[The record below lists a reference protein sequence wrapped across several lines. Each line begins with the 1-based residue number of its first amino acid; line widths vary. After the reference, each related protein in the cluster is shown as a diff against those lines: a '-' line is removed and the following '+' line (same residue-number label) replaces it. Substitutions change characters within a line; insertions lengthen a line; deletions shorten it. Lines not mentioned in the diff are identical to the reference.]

1 MKFNKSPYYDTF
13 NENDNYAKVLFKP
26 GYDVQ
31 ARELNE
37 SQSILQNQ
45 IAKIGNHLFKNG
57 SKIAGCST
65 AFIEYDYARL
75 NDVQDGKPLK
85 LTQFND
91 KKILVVGQTTQI
103 EARIVDVTEKDDT
116 KPPTL
121 YLTYIKSGSDGIQQ
135 TFLPGEEVAFLDEH
149 KVEVGKATIRCP
161 SCPNSDLTDNDND
174 IPPTGKSKFFN
185 VEDGTFYYNGT
196 FTKIA
201 SQHLIIENYLKKSDK
216 GETVSDMMYRV
227 GFNVVESIVTVDEDE
242 GLFDP
247 ALGYPN
253 YTAPGADRHKIEMVL
268 TIRPYEESSDESGFI
283 LLAKSRQN
291 HVIEY
296 KKDDT
301 EYGEI
306 MKEMARRTY
315 ETNGDFTVTAWRAK
329 FYNELKKNANDSL
342 GWSVDGK
349 DENFVAILNPGLG
362 YVKGYRINTM
372 SDTVVVGKKA
382 RDTKKVR
389 GVTATLIERPNL
401 LVEIED
407 STSVSY
413 LNHTIQTPLSNQRF
427 NIQDDGGQVIGSFM
441 AYDLQ
446 RIGNEKLFKIYIYNL
461 NLIKGKVLSEARKVV
476 LTDGSFTAKVYE
488 DTKLQNPNNTS
499 LIFPLGVANIKTIRD
514 NDNNNNGNTVV
525 EIRKRLTGITDTDG
539 TITFNTATNESFISP
554 LMSTPTVWVGSNP
567 DGKLVNITASNH
579 EYSPTTLTLK
589 LGHEHASQNIS
600 VIAVIRKTNQQEN
613 TKTLTRHAYTTDVA
627 PPAEKG
633 SVFELPHCDG
643 YKIDTIKLVSGGKET
658 DITSE
663 YDFDNGQTDEFYTP
677 AKIIRNVYRKITTDD
692 RLLISYYYFEHSG
705 TAGFFTVDSYA
716 QLVNDVNLN
725 LEYSDIPSY
734 TTTNGQTFRLAEC
747 IDFRPLKRLSS
758 DVPVV
763 AMPYFNSTMSFDIE
777 YYLGR
782 ADLLMVN
789 TQGKFYLKQGVSS
802 DNPTLPEK
810 DVDAMPIYEIHI
822 GAYTY
827 SMADIKTRFINN
839 RRYTMRDIGTID
851 ERVKNLEY
859 YTSLSLLEQSTLNMS
874 IKDIDGRD
882 RYKNGFLVDNFKNY
896 YSSDVSH
903 PEFKCGIDRRT
914 GRLTP
919 SFKSDNVRLVYNE
932 ALSKNMVRRG
942 NMILPEYEHDKFMG
956 NMFSTTTVSINP
968 YFIFKKHGNVSLSPN
983 IDTWSDDEHLPNIV
997 SNVDVGVDA
1006 FRQLADRAGITG
1018 VERGA
1023 WVQQNQS
1030 TARVDAGTT
1039 ESTTN
1044 VGGVNVTRINRN
1056 VDVVTSTTSTRT
1068 NVVTSVHP
1076 KTQSIDIEDIT
1087 KDVTIQPYV
1096 RSRTIQFYATD
1107 MKPNTQLYAFF
1118 DGIDVTKHCMR
1129 LPNEND
1135 NNNTK
1140 LSMFGGAELT
1150 TDENG
1155 TIIGMFRIPAQTF
1168 FNGEKKFVLTNNPK
1182 NDGNADVE
1190 TTRAETSY
1198 FAGGLTLTK
1207 QTQTL
1212 NVITPDFRRD
1222 VETETR
1228 TTTSTRR
1235 ETSSEFGQIDLS
1247 GVQTYKSGNT
1257 TIIVANNGWRI
1268 QTDAF
1273 GNVLNYWK
1281 DPVAQGFKVDSSC
1294 FISKVGVYFEN
1305 VDVNSQAIFFEI
1317 RQMINGYPTNEA
1329 IGRKEYKVDEIKNFA
1344 TKDASKEF
1352 VCEFDVPIYVDDAM
1366 TYCIVVGG
1374 YSPETRLHISR
1385 LGEQLLNQPNVQLES
1400 PPFMYTMFRSLNG
1413 ETWNA
1418 MQTDTMKFNLYRCV
1432 FKKIDAT
1439 IVLNNDPNEEFELNC
1454 DKDPFELQPNSNR
1467 VRVYCKDHNLRAG
1480 DRTIINIS
1488 KGQYFTVE
1496 VKQGMANIGQVIK
1509 TVTGKGKIS
1518 DIKETSVTNVYEISI
1533 EEMNG
1538 HFLVGQEFVCEAK
1551 TFAYRDLFLLHS
1563 KGVRETPVTY
1573 NLALGNI
1580 TALPEDLVTEIGGTS
1595 ASAFSKQHIIREIES
1610 IDTFIIEVDET
1621 FTKQGRFGGRNCAMN
1636 GNIKA
1641 DIVNLSGQYLTYN
1654 AQEKWF
1660 ISGLSTDNAMLP
1672 EIDLQTST
1680 DVHLDKTINIL
1691 DRDNEIRVLGKNEK
1705 CLNIRAEFKLT
1716 DILVAPVLNIDSFSL
1731 TTVSNRIESD
1741 NKEALNKLPL
1751 PRYVPETDPTGGT
1764 ASFKYISARAN
1775 LKNPATDLKIY
1786 LDVNCPSDGSFDIYV
1801 KLFTLGDNQD
1811 EKKVNWLHF
1820 DNFERKKF
1828 SNGAEEF
1835 IEYDILMSE
1844 ACKAFSGEFTGFRVK
1859 IVANSSNP
1867 VKPVLFQNLRAIAVT

>member
-13 NENDNYAKVLFKP
+13 NENDNFAKVLFKP
-26 GYDVQ
+26 GFEVQ

-45 IAKIGNHLFKNG
+45 VAKIGNHLFKNG
-57 SKIAGCST
+57 AKIAGCST
-65 AFIEYDYARL
+65 AFVEYDYARL
-75 NDVQDGKPLK
+75 NDMQDGKPLK
-85 LTQFND
+85 LAQFNS
-91 KKILVVGQTTQI
+91 KKILVVGQTTAI
-103 EARIVDVTEKDDT
+103 EARIVAVTEKDDT

-121 YLTYIKSGSDGIQQ
+121 YLTYIKSGSDGVQQ
-135 TFLPGEEVAFLDEH
+135 TFLPGEEITFFDEH
-149 KVEVGKATIRCP
+149 SVEVGKATVRCP
-161 SCPNSDLTDNDND
+161 SCPGSTLSDNDND
-174 IPPTGKSKFFN
+174 IPPTGKSLFFN
-185 VEDGTFYYNGT
+185 VEDGTFYYNGS
-196 FTKIA
+196 FSKVQ
-201 SQHLIIENYLKKSDK
+201 SQHLIVENYLKKEEGK
-216 GETVSDMMYRV
+216 PVSTMMYRV
-227 GFNVVESIVTVDEDE
+227 GFDVVERIITVDEDE
-242 GLFDP
+242 SLFDP

-253 YTAPGADRHKIEMVL
+253 YTAPGADRYKIDMIL

-283 LLAKSRQN
+283 MLAKSRQN
-291 HVIEY
+291 HIIEY

-329 FYNELKKNANDSL
+329 FYNELKKTPNDSL

-349 DENFVAILNPGLG
+349 DENFVAVLNPGLG

-372 SDTVVVGKKA
+372 ADTVVVGKKA

-389 GVTATLIERPNL
+389 GVTATLIERPNI
-401 LVEIED
+401 LVKIED

-413 LNHTIQTPLSNQRF
+413 LNHTIQTTLSNQKF
-427 NIQDDGGQVIGSFM
+427 NIQDDGGQVIGSFL
-441 AYDLQ
+441 AFDLQ
-446 RIGNEKLFKIYIYNL
+446 RVGNTKLFKIFVYGL
-461 NLIKGKVLSEARKVV
+461 NLIKGKVLSEARKIV

-514 NDNNNNGNTVV
+514 NDNPNNGNTVI

-554 LMSTPTVWVGSNP
+554 LMTSPTVWVGQNP
-567 DGKLVNITASNH
+567 NGVLIDITVDNH

-589 LGHEHASQNIS
+589 LGTKHASKNIS
-600 VIAVIRKTNQQEN
+600 MIAVIRKTNQQEN

-627 PPAEKG
+627 PPAQKD

-643 YKIDTIKLVSGGKET
+643 YRIDTIKLVSGGKET
-658 DITSE
+658 DITNE

-677 AKIIRNVYRKITTDD
+677 AKIIRKEYRKITTDD
-692 RLLISYYYFEHSG
+692 RLIISYYYFEHSG

-716 QLVNDVNLN
+716 QLVNDIDLN
-725 LEYSDIPSY
+725 LEYSDIPTY
-734 TTTNGQTFRLAEC
+734 TTSNGQTFRLAEC

-758 DVPVV
+758 DVPTVT
-763 AMPYFNSTMSFDIE
+763 MPFFNSTMSFDLE

-810 DVDAMPIYEIHI
+810 DIDSMPIYEIHI

-827 SMADIKTRFINN
+827 SMADIKTKFINN
-839 RRYTMRDIGTID
+839 RRYTMRDIGMID

-859 YTSLSLLEQSTLNMS
+859 YTSLSMLEQATLNMS

-896 YSSDVSH
+896 YSSDISH
-903 PEFKCGIDRRT
+903 PEFKCGIDRRN

-919 SFKSDNVRLVYNE
+919 SFKSDNVRLVYNGE
-932 ALSKNMVRRG
+932 LSKNMVRRG
-942 NMILPEYEHDKFMG
+942 NMVLPAYEHELFL
-956 NMFSTTTVSINP
+956 NNPFSTTMISINP
-968 YFIFKKHGNVSLSPN
+968 YFIFKKLGNVSLSPN
-983 IDTWSDDEHLPNIV
+983 IDTWSDDEHLPNII

-1023 WVQQNQS
+1023 WIQQNQS

-1039 ESTTN
+1039 ESQFATSRGATI
-1044 VGGVNVTRINRN
+1044 TRTQNN
-1056 VDVVTSTTSTRT
+1056 VDVVTTTSSSRT
-1068 NVVTSVHP
+1068 NIVTSVHP
-1076 KTQSIDIEDIT
+1076 KSQSVDIEDIT

-1096 RSRTIQFYATD
+1096 RSRTIQFYAAD

-1129 LPNEND
+1129 LPNAND
-1135 NNNTK
+1135 TADSAR
-1140 LSMFGGAELT
+1140 LAIFGASELT

-1155 TIIGMFRIPAQTF
+1155 TIVGMFRIPAQTF

-1190 TTRAETSY
+1190 TSRAETSY

-1207 QTQTL
+1207 QTHTL
-1212 NVITPDFRRD
+1212 NVVTPDFRRD
-1222 VETETR
+1222 VETELR

-1235 ETSSEFGQIDLS
+1235 ETTVQERADVSKLIPMPNGTFATNTPS
-1247 GVQTYKSGNT
+1247 GRRTFYD
-1257 TIIVANNGWRI
+1257 ANGKFLYNEDPI
-1268 QTDAF
+1268 AQAF
-1273 GNVLNYWK
+1273 
-1281 DPVAQGFKVDSSC
+1281 QVDSSC

-1305 VDVNSQAIFFEI
+1305 VDLNSNEIWFDI
-1317 RQMINGYPTNEA
+1317 RQMINGYPVKEFIT
-1329 IGRKEYKVDEIKNFA
+1329 RKTYKVDDIKNFVS
-1344 TKDASKEF
+1344 KDASKEF
-1352 VCEFDVPIYVDDAM
+1352 ICEFDVPVYVDESM
-1366 TYCIVVGG
+1366 SYCVVVGG
-1374 YSPETRLHISR
+1374 YSPETRIHISR
-1385 LGEQLLNQPNVQLES
+1385 LGEQLLNQPGVQLES
-1400 PPFMYTMFRSLNG
+1400 PPLMYTMFRSLNG

-1418 MQTDTMKFNLYRCV
+1418 MQTDTMKFNLYRCI
-1432 FKKIDAT
+1432 FKALDST

-1454 DKDPFELQPNSNR
+1454 EKDPFEMQPMSNR
-1467 VRVYCKDHNLRAG
+1467 VRVYCKDHNLRVG
-1480 DRTIINIS
+1480 DRTVINIA

-1496 VKQGMANIGQVIK
+1496 VKQGMANIGQTIK
-1509 TVTGKGKIS
+1509 SVTGKGKIS
-1518 DIKETSVTNVYEISI
+1518 DIKVTSVTNVYEISI
-1533 EEMNG
+1533 TELDG
-1538 HFLVGQEFVCEAK
+1538 HFLVGQEFVCEAR

-1580 TALPEDLVTEIGGTS
+1580 TALPDELVTEMGGVS
-1595 ASAFSKQHIIREIES
+1595 SSAFSKQHIIRGIES

-1641 DIVNLSGQYLTYN
+1641 DIVNLSGQYLAYN
-1654 AQEKWF
+1654 AHEKWF
-1660 ISGLSTDNAMLP
+1660 IGGLSTDNSMLP

-1680 DVHLDKTINIL
+1680 DVYLDKTINVL
-1691 DRDNEIRVLGKNEK
+1691 DRENEIRVLGNTKK
-1705 CLNIRAEFKLT
+1705 SLSIRAEFKLT

-1731 TTVSNRIESD
+1731 TTVSNRIEKE
-1741 NKEALNKLPL
+1741 NKEALSKLPL
-1751 PRYVPETDPTGGT
+1751 PRYVPETDPIGGT
-1764 ASFKYISARAN
+1764 SPFKYISARAN
-1775 LKNPATDLKIY
+1775 LKNPAGDLKIY

-1811 EKKVNWLHF
+1811 EKKVEWLHF

-1844 ACKAFSGEFTGFRVK
+1844 ACSQFKGEFTGFRVK
-1859 IVANSSNP
+1859 IVARSASS
-1867 VKPVLFQNLRAIAVT
+1867 VKPVLFENLRAIAVT